1 MIIGTVNNIQ
11 GTSPLGVDVDPLTPG
26 VTNFSFGDIG
36 GKQKVALAISEMP
49 SHDHGGATGNDG
61 GHTHNLTDPGHT
73 HNMLGQNGIGGLAR
87 VRTGNGNTSP
97 SVTTDSATTGI
108 SIDSVADHA
117 HSINGQGG
125 GDKHENLPTY
135 ISLVW
140 IMRIN

>member
-1 MIIGTVNNIQ
+1 
-11 GTSPLGVDVDPLTPG
+11 
-26 VTNFSFGDIG
+26 
-36 GKQKVALAISEMP
+36 
-49 SHDHGGATGNDG
+49 
-61 GHTHNLTDPGHT
+61 
-73 HNMLGQNGIGGLAR
+73 LAR